1 MSYSG
6 ANTLEL
12 TRLVDISASAQTL
25 PFITPFAMGI
35 YGFFICTTEA
45 WGTIDTGT
53 VILKNGS
60 TTLST
65 ATPVTSGAVG
75 TCYKGT
81 NMNPVMVAAGT
92 TLNIVTTQDG
102 SQNGT
107 CICYIVCDIF
117 PANAPA

>member
-1 MSYSG
+1 MSYSQ

-12 TRLVDISASAQTL
+12 TRLVDISAADQTL
-25 PFITPFAMGI
+25 PFIAPFAMKI

-53 VILKNGS
+53 VLLEAAS
-60 TTLST
+60 TTVST

-81 NMNPVMVAAGT
+81 NMNPVSVAAGDTINVKT
-92 TLNIVTTQDG
+92 TTDA
-102 SQNGT
+102 SAAGT
-107 CICYIVCDIF
+107 AIAYIVCDVF
-117 PANAPA
+117 PENAPA